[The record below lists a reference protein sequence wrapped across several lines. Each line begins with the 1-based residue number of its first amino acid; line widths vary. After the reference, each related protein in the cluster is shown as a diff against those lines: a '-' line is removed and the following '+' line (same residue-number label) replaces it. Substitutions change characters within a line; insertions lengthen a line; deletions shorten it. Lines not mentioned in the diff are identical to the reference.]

1 MRVVVNGYLIG
12 YLDPPDARALAP
24 QLDWLLEHHGLYG
37 ACAARVVGGS
47 RTLVRLTEGD
57 DAGRLQVTGETYSAA
72 LDLATATQIHDYLAQ
87 GSFGPYV
94 FDPQRV
100 PMPVQPPPQAMPT
113 SSMAEARLL
122 VFDTETTGV
131 PASWRTPYTD
141 VDNWPRLVSIA
152 WAFLDGLRRVIGSRS
167 YIVVPV
173 GFDIPPEASKIHGI
187 TTARARRDGVSLQL
201 ALDDF
206 RQCLEWADIVVAHN
220 LEFDEAVT
228 RAEACRLG
236 RELPFDERAGFCTM
250 KSTKDLCRIPFPSGR
265 GYKYPTLAE
274 LHQACFGRPH
284 KRAHDAVGDVD
295 AAVSVVQHL
304 IAQGFIQHAPGD
316 PVGLKPPRQP
326 VRCAQYVQHLS
337 ASVVTSM
344 HADTISASGRGG
356 SHGLRAS
363 RGRDADV

>member
-1 MRVVVNGYLIG
+1 
-12 YLDPPDARALAP
+12 
-24 QLDWLLEHHGLYG
+24 
-37 ACAARVVGGS
+37 
-47 RTLVRLTEGD
+47 
-57 DAGRLQVTGETYSAA
+57 
-72 LDLATATQIHDYLAQ
+72 
-87 GSFGPYV
+87 
-94 FDPQRV
+94 
-100 PMPVQPPPQAMPT
+100 
-113 SSMAEARLL
+113 
-122 VFDTETTGV
+122 
-131 PASWRTPYTD
+131 
-141 VDNWPRLVSIA
+141 
-152 WAFLDGLRRVIGSRS
+152 
-167 YIVVPV
+167 
-173 GFDIPPEASKIHGI
+173 
-187 TTARARRDGVSLQL
+187 
-201 ALDDF
+201 
-206 RQCLEWADIVVAHN
+206 VVAHN

-236 RELPFDERAGFCTM
+236 RELPFDERARFCTM

-344 HADTISASGRGG
+344 HADTI
-356 SHGLRAS
+356 
-363 RGRDADV
+363 